1 MEFQTVEKIL
11 QEWNELGDRFLTQM
25 EKKRV
30 GTVNR
35 ILALDE
41 KMVER
46 FLAVCERFGNQIADR
61 LIAQFTK
68 GTERKNLS
76 ERLLLILE
84 ENKYDLA
91 ARLTSQAEIND
102 LCMELATMIV
112 DKVRVFDPF

>member
-1 MEFQTVEKIL
+1 
-11 QEWNELGDRFLTQM
+11 M

-68 GTERKNLS
+68 GTERKNLA

-112 DKVRVFDPF
+112 DKVRYFDPFYPSFLPYFSTPVFDPSS